1 MAKPSMVP
9 VWPVIEVTKP
19 QIWPLQ
25 HPKLQRIA

>member
-9 VWPVIEVTKP
+9 VWPVIEGTKS